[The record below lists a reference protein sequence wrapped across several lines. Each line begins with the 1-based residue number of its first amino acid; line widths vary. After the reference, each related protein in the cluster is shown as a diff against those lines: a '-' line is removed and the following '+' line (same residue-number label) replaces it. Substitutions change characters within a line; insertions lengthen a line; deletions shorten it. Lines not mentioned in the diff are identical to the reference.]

1 MKKLLVILGAGSSI
15 PVGMPSVS
23 AIDAL
28 MFGWSDEW
36 SREHALDNYYRKT
49 WAAVEAYYAAGPSSI
64 RPTPNFEKV
73 LGEMIGLAHWME
85 PSPLGNALRQ
95 LISPHGQPLGMSF
108 GSGAYAATVS
118 VTDQVTY
125 LLKKLAGHMRA
136 LCDFARITAENGF
149 PQYKA
154 LFDGIRTAFDVGVF
168 NLNYDT
174 ALLTAWPEAFTG
186 FDGSG
191 RFDARA
197 VHQRTDWGFGYHLHG
212 SVHHSLVHPF
222 GDDVLWQENLSAT
235 FFDGHQGNATDRR
248 SDNRPF
254 PKPSLIA
261 GGFKLDQLLVEPF
274 QSFYAALIRRMY
286 EADAILIG
294 GYGFGDVH
302 VNRALLNRMRQPGQR
317 PPALILTYSRNTD
330 PMEFRDDE
338 WGRNVNIS
346 LHAPSGFSEP
356 GHASPPD
363 VAELAARDGFEVS
376 SFHKVAIWHGGFVE
390 AVRRLNAW
398 VPWLAGTAEDAAL
411 ARPS

>member
-15 PVGMPSVS
+15 PVGMPSVA
-23 AIDAL
+23 AIDSL
-28 MFGWSDEW
+28 MAGWSDEW
-36 SREHALDNYYRKT
+36 AREQRLDNYYSKT
-49 WAAVEAYYAAGPSSI
+49 WDAVASYYGASTASI

-85 PSPLGNALRQ
+85 PSPFGHALRQ
-95 LISPHGQPLGMSF
+95 LISPDGQPLGMSF
-108 GSGAYAATVS
+108 GSGPYAATVS

-136 LCDFARITAENGF
+136 QCDSARITAEGGF

-154 LFDGIRTAFDVGVF
+154 LFDRLRATFDVGAF

-174 ALLTAWPEAFTG
+174 ALLTAWPEAFAG
-186 FDGSG
+186 FSRDGV
-191 RFDARA
+191 FAPNA
-197 VHQRTDWGFGYHLHG
+197 IHQRTEWGFAYHLHG

-222 GDDVLWQENLSAT
+222 GDDVCWQEDLSGT

-248 SDNRPF
+248 SDNRSF
-254 PKPSLIA
+254 PKTSLIA

-274 QSFYAALIRRMY
+274 QSFYAALIRRVY

-302 VNRALLNRMRQPGQR
+302 VNRALLNRMRQPGER
-317 PPALILTYSRNTD
+317 PPALILTYSRNAD
-330 PMEFRDDE
+330 PMEFRNDE

-346 LHAPSGFSEP
+346 LHAPTGFHEP
-356 GHASPPD
+356 GHASPPHID
-363 VAELAARDGFEVS
+363 ELVARGGFEVS
-376 SFHKVAIWHGGFVE
+376 SVHKVAIWHGGFVE
-390 AVRRLNAW
+390 AVRRIDAW
-398 VPWLAGTAEDAAL
+398 IPWLEGIVDDNAL
-411 ARPS
+411 KS